1 MGEPIQNVTRVSAE
15 DMARRCAE
23 AMWENDFA
31 SKSLG
36 MQLREV
42 RPGFARMSMQVR
54 QDMVNGHAICHGG
67 IIFTLADSTFAFA
80 CNTANRVTVASGGR
94 IDFLAPAQLG
104 DVLTA
109 TAEECSRAGRTGVYD
124 VRVHD
129 QNGKLIAL
137 FRGNSYA
144 LARELVAGLAPAGEG
159 ENG

>member
-1 MGEPIQNVTRVSAE
+1 MESVTKVADDE
-15 DMARRCAE
+15 LARRCAE
-23 AMWENDFA
+23 AMWENDNA

-80 CNTANRVTVASGGR
+80 CNTANKVTVASGGR
-94 IDFLAPAQLG
+94 IDFLAPAQL
-104 DVLTA
+104 DDLLTA
-109 TAEECSRAGRTGVYD
+109 TAEECSRTGRTGVYD
-124 VRVHD
+124 VRVHNQD
-129 QNGKLIAL
+129 GKLIAL

-144 LARELVAGLAPAGEG
+144 LPRELIPGLAPEG
-159 ENG
+159 ESG